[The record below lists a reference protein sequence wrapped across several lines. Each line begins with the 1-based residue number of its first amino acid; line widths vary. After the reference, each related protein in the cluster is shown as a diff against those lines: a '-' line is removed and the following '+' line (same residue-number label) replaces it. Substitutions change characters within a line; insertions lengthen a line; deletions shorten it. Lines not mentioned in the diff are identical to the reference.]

1 MSNPISGT
9 PSTEGADAAAQR
21 AATKSTAQS
30 IAHQIATRMFE
41 GTPEAQTG
49 GQNAPKPQVT
59 LPPPDATIQAQPQVQ
74 TEPVT
79 PTPQATPA
87 ATPAAAVAEPV
98 AEEPLSPELEELN
111 RAIEEAALD
120 LGVHPRDVPVELLP
134 AFEKMVQSTL
144 EIRAAAQAERMEAA
158 DQVEQVQEFARQLK
172 ESPDRLLLTLAVSN
186 PEIFSAAIE
195 TFNEMQNNPKYK
207 DMVVR
212 ELQSEARLREAERRE
227 RVFTDSAQRE
237 RANKVIHATKVA
249 SRKHGVPYEVAEQIV
264 ASTITANQGRFEPA
278 QVEGVVSKLAADLK
292 AKGFARSVT
301 PRVATPAKV
310 AAQSTAPNSEVG
322 GAAAPPAAQSTTASA
337 GLTETTP
344 HGRLRS
350 IIRGVTS
357 RMRPDQQ

>member
-9 PSTEGADAAAQR
+9 PSTEAADLAAQR
-21 AATKSTAQS
+21 ASTKSTAQS
-30 IAHQIATRMFE
+30 IAHTIATKLFE
-41 GTPEAQTG
+41 GTPQD
-49 GQNAPKPQVT
+49 GQAAPKPQVT
-59 LPPPDATIQAQPQVQ
+59 LPTPDATPQAQPQAQ
-74 TEPVT
+74 AEPVT
-79 PTPQATPA
+79 PTPQAAAPA
-87 ATPAAAVAEPV
+87 GQPAAAVEPAV
-98 AEEPLSPELEELN
+98 EEPLSPELEELN

-144 EIRAAAQAERMEAA
+144 EIRAAAQAERQEAM

-227 RVFTDSAQRE
+227 RVFLDSAQRE
-237 RANKVIHATKVA
+237 RATKVIHATKVA

-278 QVEGVVSKLAADLK
+278 QVEGVVSKLATDLK
-292 AKGFARSVT
+292 ARGFTRTAT

-310 AAQSTAPNSEVG
+310 AAQGTAPNSEVG
-322 GAAAPPAAQSTTASA
+322 GAAAPPAAQGSNTASA